1 MKRNATDR
9 LFTKLSDLVLK
20 LKLLLRRGKKM
31 EFLSA
36 FENGFLRIA
45 DLFFAI
51 KPQPVPSI
59 QLLKNCK
66 IVSHRGEYDN
76 RRVFENTLHAFDM
89 AKKQGIWGI
98 EYDIR
103 WTKDLQPVVIHD
115 PDLRRVFAS
124 TLVIRQTT
132 LSDLKS
138 KYPLVPSLA
147 EVIQRYGKTMHMMIE
162 VKKEVYP
169 DPSHQNRVLKDLFS
183 SLVPG
188 DDFHFIS
195 LTPEIFE
202 VIEFVPMSTFLP
214 IARLNFYQ
222 LSNLSLQNNFGGLCA
237 HYLVLTE
244 ALMERHHKRQQK
256 VGIGY
261 PRSKNSLFRELNRGA
276 DWIFSND
283 AIMLQKVVNGMVAGP
298 TP

>member
-1 MKRNATDR
+1 MK
-9 LFTKLSDLVLK
+9 
-20 LKLLLRRGKKM
+20 
-31 EFLSA
+31 FLSA
-36 FENGFLRIA
+36 FENGFLRIV

-51 KPQPVPSI
+51 KPQSVPDI

-66 IVSHRGEYDN
+66 IISHRGEHDN
-76 RRVFENTLHAFDM
+76 KKVFENTLQAFNR
-89 AKKQGIWGI
+89 AKNQGIWGI

-115 PDLRRVFAS
+115 PDLLRVFGSA
-124 TLVIRQTT
+124 LAIRQTT

-147 EVIQRYGKTMHMMIE
+147 EVIQRYGKTMHLMIE
-162 VKKEVYP
+162 VNKDNIK
-169 DPSHQNRVLKDLFS
+169 SCFSRTLVLKGLFS

-195 LTPEIFE
+195 LTPEMFE
-202 VIEFVPMSTFLP
+202 LIKFVPKSTFLP
-214 IARLNFYQ
+214 IVRLDFYR
-222 LSNLSLQNNFGGLCA
+222 LSKLSLQNNFGGVCG

-244 ALMERHHKRQQK
+244 ALITRHHKKQQK

-261 PRSKNSLFRELNRGA
+261 PRSKYSLFRGLNRGA

-283 AIMLQKVVNGMVAGP
+283 AVMLQKMVNGMIAGP
-298 TP
+298 NSLNSDKVE

>member
-1 MKRNATDR
+1 MK
-9 LFTKLSDLVLK
+9 
-20 LKLLLRRGKKM
+20 
-31 EFLSA
+31 FLSA
-36 FENGFLRIA
+36 IENGFLRVVE
-45 DLFFAI
+45 LFFAI
-51 KPQPVPSI
+51 KPQPVPNI
-59 QLLKNCK
+59 QLLKDCK
-66 IVSHRGEYDN
+66 IISHRGDHDN
-76 RRVFENTLHAFDM
+76 RKVFENTLQAFDT
-89 AKKQGIWGI
+89 AKNQGIWGI

-115 PDLRRVFAS
+115 PDLRRVFGS
-124 TLVIRQTT
+124 PLVIRQIT

-138 KYPLVPSLA
+138 KYPLFPSLA

-169 DPSHQNRVLKDLFS
+169 EPSRQNRVLKDLFS

-195 LTPEIFE
+195 LTPEMFE
-202 VIEFVPMSTFLP
+202 LIEFVPKSTFLP
-214 IARLNFYQ
+214 IARLDFYR
-222 LSNLSLQNNFGGLCA
+222 LSKLSLQNNFGGVCG

-244 ALMERHHKRQQK
+244 ALMARHHKREQK

-261 PRSKNSLFRELNRGA
+261 PCSRNSLFRELNRGV

-283 AIMLQKVVNGMVAGP
+283 AVMLQKMVDGMVAGP
-298 TP
+298 NSLNPDKAG